1 MPVLLV
7 FADNAR
13 FAEARGRVLRAFGR
27 RGEGAGLVK
36 YAALEIAT
44 GGRAWLQAYNFNNLA
59 GGAADYR
66 QVPCLSLTNPPADAT
81 TASQAAADR
90 SKS

>member
-13 FAEARGRVLRAFGR
+13 FAEARGRVLRAF
-27 RGEGAGLVK
+27 GAGLVK

-81 TASQAAADR
+81 TASQAASDR